1 MKHYRPSSELQRC
14 AEQALR
20 NRRRLAIWR
29 KRYWQQID
37 DTPPGKP
44 VPIRKKRRAED
55 RPDDHN

>member
-1 MKHYRPSSELQRC
+1 MKRYRPSSELQRC

-29 KRYWQQID
+29 KRYWQHLD
-37 DTPPGKP
+37 EAPPGRP
-44 VPIRKKRRAED
+44 ARKRERRRTGA